1 MLCLQNF
8 KNFMRKELYYLM
20 CYLHDSTSLRL
31 KTKILTLKVNESRCK
46 QCGIT
51 SHFSTG
57 QNLWKKILTLYY
69 DIINQEK
76 LFNRSTRHK

>member
-8 KNFMRKELYYLM
+8 KNFMRKELYYLI
-20 CYLHDSTSLRL
+20 CYLHDSTSQRL
-31 KTKILTLKVNESRCK
+31 KTKILTLKVNEPRCK

-57 QNLWKKILTLYY
+57 QNLWKKIVTLNY

-76 LFNRSTRHK
+76 LFNRSTQHE

>member
-1 MLCLQNF
+1 
-8 KNFMRKELYYLM
+8 MRKELYYLM
-20 CYLHDSTSLRL
+20 CHLHDSTSLRL

-51 SHFSTG
+51 SQFSTG
-57 QNLWKKILTLYY
+57 QNLCKKILTLNY

>member
-1 MLCLQNF
+1 MLYLQNF
-8 KNFMRKELYYLM
+8 KNFMRKELYYLI
-20 CYLHDSTSLRL
+20 CYLYDSTSQRL
-31 KTKILTLKVNESRCK
+31 KTKILTLKVNEPRCK

-57 QNLWKKILTLYY
+57 QNLWKKIVTLNY

-76 LFNRSTRHK
+76 LFNRSTQHE